1 MKLKYPILAII
12 LIIPQLVYSQENRI
26 SDAIISIAEELAS
39 DESDS
44 ETEAYIERLYELS
57 EDPVLLNSAS
67 QKEISRLFFLS
78 DFQAKALADYVHSS
92 GKIVSVYELM
102 NIPGFDKETTEMI
115 IPFISLDVYR
125 RTKPDTTNS
134 LRLRNTLLT
143 NFSYKS
149 PSDTA
154 KFLGSQW
161 KILSKYKFTA
171 GNISGGVTIEKDPG
185 EAFISGYPPQPDFVS
200 ANLAYNGHGI
210 VRRLVVGD
218 FSARFGQGTNINT
231 GIRTGLSLTSPG
243 YMSASDE
250 IKPYTST
257 DENNFFR
264 GVAADLSL
272 KNLELFIYWSNHNS
286 DATLG
291 SFSGTNKDI
300 IESFYST
307 GLHNSSSSLQ
317 KKDAYSEIVYGV
329 TTSYNF
335 KVVRIGFAWSGDRLS
350 LPVMTPGN
358 DPEKIHDFKGDRKD
372 QFSGYYSCMIK
383 KILIYGELTGTENN
397 NYAFVNGLSFRPSDR
412 MTINALY
419 RNYDEGYSAFHG
431 RGPGMRSATG
441 NEEGVLANVNFEA
454 AKHLFIS
461 AGADFHYFPWLK
473 YRCSSPSSG
482 RKQEVRIKYL
492 PDEKL
497 RAEIVYQHRL
507 TVFDEPEATGIPE
520 QRQLVTK
527 SIKGSARYDFSGNLA
542 LATRIDYK
550 LVNPSESTGVL
561 LSQDIIY
568 KWRQVPFT
576 LWFRYCLFRTDDWDS
591 RLYAYENDLLYSF
604 SIPALSGK
612 GSRSYI
618 MGKFEISD
626 NMEMRVKYGITSL
639 IEDNTSVNREEIKF
653 QVKIFF

>member
-1 MKLKYPILAII
+1 MAIF
-12 LIIPQLVYSQENRI
+12 LIIPQLVHSQETRT

-39 DESDS
+39 DDSGSES
-44 ETEAYIERLYELS
+44 EAYIEKLYELS

-67 QKEISRLFFLS
+67 EKEISRLFFLS
-78 DFQAKALADYVHSS
+78 DFQVKALADYVHSS
-92 GKIVSVYELM
+92 GRIVSVYELM

-115 IPFISLDVYR
+115 IPFLSLEVYR
-125 RTKPDTTNS
+125 GTKPDTTNS
-134 LRLRNTLLT
+134 TRLRSTSLT
-143 NFSYKS
+143 NFSFKS
-149 PSDTA
+149 PSDTT

-171 GNISGGVTIEKDPG
+171 GNISGGVTVEKDPG

-200 ANLAYNGHGI
+200 ANLAYKGHGI

-264 GVAADLSL
+264 GVAGDLSL
-272 KNLELFIYWSNHNS
+272 KNLELFMYYSNHNS
-286 DATLG
+286 DASLG
-291 SFSGTNKDI
+291 SLSDSNKEI

-307 GLHNSSSSLQ
+307 GLHNTSSSLQ

-350 LPVMTPGN
+350 LPVVPPAN
-358 DPEKIHDFKGDRKD
+358 DPEKLHAFKGYRKD

-397 NYAFVNGLSFRPSDR
+397 QYAFVNGLSFRPSDR

-419 RNYDEGYSAFHG
+419 RNYDQGYSAPHG
-431 RGPGMRSATG
+431 RGPGIRSATG
-441 NEEGVLANVNFEA
+441 NEEGVLANVIFEA

-461 AGADFHYFPWLK
+461 AGADVHYFPWLK

-482 RKQEVRIKYL
+482 RKQEVRIRYL
-492 PDEKL
+492 PAEKL
-497 RAEIVYQHRL
+497 TTEIVYQYRL
-507 TVFDEPEATGIPE
+507 AVYDESESSGIPE
-520 QRQLVTK
+520 QRQLVTNN
-527 SIKGSARYDFSGNLA
+527 IKGSVRYDFSGNLTM
-542 LATRIDYK
+542 ATRIDFK
-550 LVNPSESTGVL
+550 LVDPSESTGVL
-561 LSQDIIY
+561 LSQDVIY
-568 KWRQVPFT
+568 KLRQVPVT
-576 LWFRYCLFRTDDWDS
+576 LWFRYCLFHTDDWDS

-612 GSRSYI
+612 GSRCYI
-618 MGKFEISD
+618 MGKWEISD
-626 NMEMRVKYGITSL
+626 NVEMRVKYGITSL
-639 IEDNTSVNREEIKF
+639 IEHNTSVNREEIKF